1 AATHLQSSKVL
12 ISGGVNE
19 TATLASA
26 ILYDPATG
34 LFTATGSMVTARA
47 NHTSTLLNDGRV
59 LIAGGDNSG
68 VALQTAEI
76 YDPFTGTFT
85 LTRQGMR
92 VARTQ
97 HTATLLPDGKVLLDG
112 GKNADLYDPVEDSFT
127 ATTGIPVNRKS

>member
-1 AATHLQSSKVL
+1 MRKISSPLLIITCAFFGTLSLRAQTIPLVPERTGQAATLLQSGKVL

-26 ILYDPATG
+26 LLYDPATG

-68 VALQTAEI
+68 VA
-76 YDPFTGTFT
+76 
-85 LTRQGMR
+85 
-92 VARTQ
+92 
-97 HTATLLPDGKVLLDG
+97 
-112 GKNADLYDPVEDSFT
+112 
-127 ATTGIPVNRKS
+127 